1 MELRIQKLHP
11 QATIPAYV
19 HEGDAG
25 LDLCASSAVSI
36 APGVREQVSTGLAV
50 AIPEGYVGLIWD
62 KSGVSH
68 KGGIKT
74 LGGVVDAG
82 YRGEVLVGIYN
93 TSDAPYVFNVGDK
106 VAQMLIQPVVRPA
119 VTVVQELDTTTRGKG
134 GFGSTGT

>member
-11 QATIPAYV
+11 EATIPAYA

-25 LDLCASSAVSI
+25 LDLCASKAVSI

-106 VAQMLIQPVVRPA
+106 VAQILIQPIVRP
-119 VTVVQELDTTTRGKG
+119 TITEVQMLDATTRGKG